1 LDLKRTEQRV
11 SNARVTGSDD
21 AARRKG
27 SEEIESS
34 LIALWEESLR
44 TSPIHRD
51 DDFHALGANSLDAAN
66 LLIRVEERFGR
77 RLPFSSFFGGAST
90 VAGMAQ
96 VLSAMGDE
104 QNVRAEPT
112 LVAVQ
117 PNGRRTPVCWLPGG
131 SGMSSIPYRELSL
144 LLGPDQPVYALE
156 SPLLLEGP
164 FDLRS
169 RARSYLAVLRAAL
182 PPPYVLFG
190 YSSGAWMALEMARNL
205 HAAGVAV
212 KHLVV
217 FDAPVPRTLTRRER
231 VIKLGQHARWHLR
244 RARTEPLRELAR
256 VARGVRQRLQRLLG
270 PVEEEGGFAPGSVYD
285 VVDRATRASLLAY
298 SQEAH
303 PPWPGRITLVLGER
317 VDWPGIGG
325 LLDLRLGWREIAGG
339 GFEVIRVPSDHLS
352 MLEGAEGRHLAA
364 QLLAVLA
371 RDG

>member
-1 LDLKRTEQRV
+1 V
-11 SNARVTGSDD
+11 GSDD
-21 AARRKG
+21 AAFRKG

-44 TSPIHRD
+44 TSPIRRD

-96 VLSAMGDE
+96 ALSAAGEE
-104 QNVRAEPT
+104 QVARAEPT
-112 LVAVQ
+112 LVAMQ
-117 PNGRRTPVCWLPGG
+117 PHGRRPPICWLPGG
-131 SGMSSIPYRELSL
+131 SGMSAIPYRELSL

-164 FDLRS
+164 FDLRA
-169 RARSYLAVLRAAL
+169 RAKSYVAVLRAGLA
-182 PPPYVLFG
+182 PPYLLFG
-190 YSSGAWMALEMARNL
+190 YSSGAWMALEMARQL

-212 KHLVV
+212 KQLVV
-217 FDAPVPRTLTRRER
+217 FDAPVPRTLTWRER
-231 VIKLGQHARWHLR
+231 VIKTGQHASWHLR
-244 RARTEPLRELAR
+244 RARTEPRLELAR
-256 VARGVRQRLQRLLG
+256 VGRGIRQRLRRILG
-270 PVEEEGGFAPGSVYD
+270 PVPEESSFPPGSAYD
-285 VVDRATRASLLAY
+285 VVDRATRAALLAY
-298 SQEAH
+298 SQEAQ

-325 LLDLRLGWREIAGG
+325 RLDLRLGWREIGAGR
-339 GFEVIRVPSDHLS
+339 FEMIRLPSDHLS
-352 MLEGAEGRHLAA
+352 MLRGAEAAHLAA
-364 QLLAVLA
+364 QLLPVLA